1 MSKFNIFEF
10 KYGKQKKSIREWI
23 KIGAIIH
30 LSLDIISSIP
40 GVEKKKVFNIIDNIQ
55 QKLNIEVLNDYI
67 IHDDELLGYRIEKVL
82 DNSIKNY
89 EKNT

>member
-10 KYGKQKKSIREWI
+10 KLGKEKKSLQEWI

-30 LSLDIISSIP
+30 FSLDVISSIP
-40 GVEKKKVFNIIDNIQ
+40 GVEKKKVFNIIDTIQ

-67 IHDDELLGYRIEKVL
+67 IRDDELLGYRIEKVL
-82 DNSIKNY
+82 NKSIKNY

>member
-10 KYGKQKKSIREWI
+10 KFGKEKKPLKEWI

-40 GVEKKKVFNIIDNIQ
+40 GVEKKKVFNIIDTIQ
-55 QKLNIEVLNDYI
+55 QKLNIEVLNYYI
-67 IHDDELLGYRIEKVL
+67 IRDDELLGYRIEKVL
-82 DNSIKNY
+82 NKSIKDY
-89 EKNT
+89 ESTT

>member
-10 KYGKQKKSIREWI
+10 KLGKDKKSLQEWI

-30 LSLDIISSIP
+30 FSLDVISSIP
-40 GVEKKKVFNIIDNIQ
+40 GVEKKKVFNIIDTIQ

-67 IHDDELLGYRIEKVL
+67 IRDDELLGYRIEKVL
-82 DNSIKNY
+82 NKSIKNY
-89 EKNT
+89 ESTN

>member
-10 KYGKQKKSIREWI
+10 KFGKEKKDIFHYA
-23 KIGAIIH
+23 KVGII
-30 LSLDIISSIP
+30 LKGTIDLISMVP

-67 IHDDELLGYRIEKVL
+67 IRDDELLGYRIEKVL
-82 DNSIKNY
+82 NKSIKDY
-89 EKNT
+89 ESTN

>member
-1 MSKFNIFEF
+1 MSKFNIFQF
-10 KYGKQKKSIREWI
+10 KLGKEKKSLQEWI
-23 KIGAIIH
+23 KIGSIIH

-67 IHDDELLGYRIEKVL
+67 IRDDELLGYRIEKVL
-82 DNSIKNY
+82 NKSIKDY
-89 EKNT
+89 EGNN

>member
-10 KYGKQKKSIREWI
+10 KLGKEKKSLQEWI

-30 LSLDIISSIP
+30 FSLDVISSIP
-40 GVEKKKVFNIIDNIQ
+40 GVEKKKVFNMIDTIQ

-67 IHDDELLGYRIEKVL
+67 IRDDELLGYRIEKVL
-82 DNSIKNY
+82 DNSIEDY